1 MEILGRMVNAS
12 NSTLVVRDAD
22 KQYIYKP
29 ISGERPLWDFPE
41 GTLALRE
48 RAAYVLSEIGGWRVV
63 PKTVLREGPLGLGSF
78 QDWVEAEVVD
88 VAVVKPEAVD
98 GSWLEIVRGIDDAG
112 QEVVLVHA
120 DKPQLRAIALFDA
133 VANNADRKGG
143 HLLTDKTGEVFA
155 IDHGVTFNEEL
166 KLRTVLWGYTD
177 QRLTDNEIEQL
188 RSLQDA
194 ISNSEIVEL
203 LNPQEVEALH
213 GRINSL
219 LSDRCFP
226 EPSPNWPSVPWPV
239 F

>member
-12 NSTLVVRDAD
+12 NSTLVVRDVD

-48 RAAYVLSEIGGWRVV
+48 RAAYVLSEIGEWRVV
-63 PKTVLREGPLGLGSF
+63 PKTELREGPLGLGSF

-88 VAVVKPEAVD
+88 VEVVKPEAVD
-98 GSWLEIVRGIDDAG
+98 SSWLEIVRGVDDAG

-143 HLLTDKTGEVFA
+143 HLLTAKTGQVFA

-166 KLRTVLWGYTD
+166 KLRTVLWGYAGL
-177 QRLTDNEIEQL
+177 RLTEKEIEQL
-188 RSLQDA
+188 RRLQDA
-194 ISNSEIVEL
+194 IANSEIVEL
-203 LNPQEVEALH
+203 LYTQEVDALH
-213 GRINSL
+213 GRINGL
-219 LSDRCFP
+219 LSDGCFP
-226 EPSPNWPSVPWPV
+226 EPSPHWPSVPWPI

>member
-12 NSTLVVRDAD
+12 NSTLVVRDED

-48 RAAYVLSEIGGWRVV
+48 RAAYVLSELGGWHVV

-78 QDWVEAEVVD
+78 QDWIEAEVVD
-88 VAVVKPEAVD
+88 VAVVKPHDVD
-98 GSWLEIVRGIDDAG
+98 SAWLEVLRGVDDAG
-112 QEVVLVHA
+112 KEVVLVHA

-143 HLLTDKTGEVFA
+143 HLLTTKSDEVYA
-155 IDHGVTFNEEL
+155 IDHGVTFNAEL
-166 KLRTVLWGYTD
+166 KLRTVLWGYTN
-177 QRLTDNEIEQL
+177 QQLTALEIQQL
-188 RSLQDA
+188 RGLKDVIAS
-194 ISNSEIVEL
+194 SELIEL
-203 LNPQEVEALH
+203 LNAQEIDALH
-213 GRINSL
+213 GRVNSL
-219 LSDRCFP
+219 LSDGSFP
-226 EPSPNWPSVPWPV
+226 APSPHWPSVPWPV